1 MNTRGGYNMQDD
13 KLTISVQIPLFVYNS
28 LKKAAKE
35 ECTTVSY
42 LVRRLLIKSINE
54 EGKING

>member
-1 MNTRGGYNMQDD
+1 MQDD